1 LDDKLARIKQLI
13 DLKEQTDAELFALIG
28 GGDIKSRRAARGSRC
43 NEEGHTAR
51 NCPRK
56 MPPATI

>member
-28 GGDIKSRRAARGSRC
+28 GGDINTRRPPKCSRC

-51 NCPRK
+51 NCPQK
-56 MPPATI
+56 MPAATI